1 MRRTGETASN
11 LKAPSYAT
19 LHQRLMAGLAALEAG
34 SGGPSAGG
42 LRETIDEWWRVQRD
56 WNDQLVQLFGM
67 YHEVNNAL
75 VGIRGN
81 AQLLQM
87 GPVGQHPGVQE
98 RLEVVIRES
107 QRIHD
112 AIGRLREAKAAL
124 LGPDSASRA
133 A

>member
-1 MRRTGETASN
+1 MRPGRDPAPD
-11 LKAPSYAT
+11 LKAPPFAA
-19 LHQRLMAGLAALEAG
+19 LHARLLAALDSVDAKGGG
-34 SGGPSAGG
+34 SGASG
-42 LRETIDEWWRVQRD
+42 LREAIEEWWRTQRE
-56 WNDQLVQLFGM
+56 WNEHLVRLFGM

-87 GPVGQHPGVQE
+87 SPVAQQPGVKE

-112 AIGRLREAKAAL
+112 AVGRLREAKAAL
-124 LGPDSASRA
+124 VGSDTAARA